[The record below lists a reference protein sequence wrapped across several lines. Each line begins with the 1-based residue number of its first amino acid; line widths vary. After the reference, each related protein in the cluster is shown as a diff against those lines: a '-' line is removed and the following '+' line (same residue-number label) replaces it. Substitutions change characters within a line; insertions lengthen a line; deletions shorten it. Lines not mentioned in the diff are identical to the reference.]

1 MEHDYGMGKFGQRF
15 SLRRNLPAWV
25 LSAISLVATAGAAVY
40 AWKIAETDARKE
52 FEFASEEIKLR
63 IDARMQAHAQI
74 LRSGAAVFRASDEV
88 TRREWNI
95 YTMHQKVAQSLPG
108 IQGIGFAR
116 LIHPDELESHIQKV
130 RAEGFPDYKV
140 TPEGARP
147 IYTAIEFLEPFNMRN
162 RRAFGYDMYS
172 EPVRRKAM
180 AQVRDYD
187 VAALSGR
194 VILLQETDTDI
205 QAGTLMYVPVY
216 RGGAKSDTV
225 AHRRAALRGWVY
237 SPYRMKDLMTGI
249 LSKRDIDI
257 RPGIRLEIFDE
268 PDLKNESLMYDS
280 YTATSAAVDDSSM
293 RTILSKLNF
302 NGHTWFL
309 RFSSPCQHAGY
320 SNVLS
325 VALSGLLISVL
336 LFGMIHSL
344 LVTRQKARQLAD
356 QLKVEAKL
364 EKINQ
369 QLQKNESLNR
379 MAGAIAHHF
388 NNKLGA
394 VLGNLELAIDDI
406 PANAPA
412 RPRLEYAMVAATSA
426 AEISGQMLTY
436 LGQTVGSHTPHKLS
450 DIVQASQPL
459 LRTIAPSG
467 IELNLPPT
475 ASNPT
480 VCADMNQV
488 QQILTNLTTNA
499 FEAVGT
505 DQGRVTIS
513 IREVAAVDVP
523 VENRFPID
531 WEPTAPSYALL
542 EVADTG
548 VGISKAD
555 FPNLFD
561 PFYSSRFTGRGLGL
575 AAVLGIVRA
584 HDGAIAVES
593 VPSIGSIFRVFFPT
607 CEQSS
612 HADAVAALTP
622 TTMNEDSAVAELQTT
637 KTVLIV
643 EDEQFVRE
651 MAETMLHRMGYRVF
665 SASDGEMA
673 VAIFTQHVAE
683 TDVVLCDL
691 SMPKMNGIET
701 MAAIRNIRSDIPV
714 ILASGHIESDAMA
727 GAQEQKHPP
736 EAFLHKPYRR
746 TDLKAALERVLRSRT
761 SA

>member
-1 MEHDYGMGKFGQRF
+1 MEHDYGMGKLAQRF

-25 LSAISLVATAGAAVY
+25 LSAISLLATAGAAVY
-40 AWKIAETDARKE
+40 AWKDAETDARKE

-74 LRSGAAVFRASDEV
+74 LRSGAAVFQASDEV

-95 YTMHQKVAQSLPG
+95 YTMHQKVEQYLPG

-172 EPVRRKAM
+172 EPVRRRAM
-180 AQVRDYD
+180 VQARDYD

-216 RGGAKSDTV
+216 REGAKLDTV
-225 AHRRAALRGWVY
+225 AQRRAALLGWVY
-237 SPYRMKDLMTGI
+237 SPYRMKDLMNGI
-249 LSKRDIDI
+249 LSERDMDI
-257 RPGIRLEIFDE
+257 RPGTRLEIFDE
-268 PDLKNESLMYDS
+268 SNLRKESLMYDS
-280 YTATSAAVDDSSM
+280 YTATAAVTDDSPV
-293 RTILSKLNF
+293 RTILSKSNF
-302 NGHTWFL
+302 NGHIWYL
-309 RFSSPCQHAGY
+309 RFSSPYQHAGY

-325 VALSGLLISVL
+325 VAMSGLLISVL

-369 QLQKNESLNR
+369 QLQKNESLHR

-412 RPRLEYAMVAATSA
+412 RPRLEQAMVAATSA

-436 LGQTVGSHTPHKLS
+436 LGQAVGSHTPHYLS
-450 DIVQASQPL
+450 DIVHTSQPL
-459 LRTIAPSG
+459 LRTIAPTG
-467 IELNLPPT
+467 IELILTPT
-475 ASNPT
+475 SSNPT
-480 VCADMNQV
+480 VCGDMNQV

-531 WEPTAPSYALL
+531 WKPTAPSYALM

-555 FPNLFD
+555 FPKLFD

-575 AAVLGIVRA
+575 AAVLGMVRA
-584 HDGAIAVES
+584 HEGAIAVES
-593 VPSIGSIFRVFFPT
+593 VVGIGSIFRVFFPT

-612 HADAVAALTP
+612 HTASVAALTP
-622 TTMNEDSAVAELQTT
+622 TAVTEPSAVTQLQTS
-637 KTVLIV
+637 KTVLLV
-643 EDEQFVRE
+643 EDERFVRE
-651 MAETMLHRMGYRVF
+651 MAETMLHRMGCRIF
-665 SASDGEMA
+665 SAGDGEEA
-673 VAIFTQHVAE
+673 VVIFRQHAAE
-683 TDVVLCDL
+683 IDVVLCDL

-701 MAAIRNIRSDIPV
+701 MAAIRNIRPDIPV

-727 GAQEQKHPP
+727 GAQEHPP
-736 EAFLHKPYRR
+736 EAFLHKPYRIK
-746 TDLKAALERVLRSRT
+746 DLTATLEQALQAEKST
-761 SA
+761 

>member
-1 MEHDYGMGKFGQRF
+1 MGKPGQRF
-15 SLRRNLPAWV
+15 SFRRNLPAWV
-25 LSAISLVATAGAAVY
+25 LSAVSLLATAGASIY
-40 AWKIAETDARKE
+40 AWKVAETDARNA
-52 FEFASEEIKLR
+52 FEFASDEIKLR

-74 LRSGAAVFRASDEV
+74 LRSGAAVFQASNEV

-95 YTMHQKVAQSLPG
+95 YTMHQKVEQYLPG

-116 LIHPDELESHIQKV
+116 FIHPDDLKSHIQKV
-130 RAEGFPDYKV
+130 RAEGFPDYRV
-140 TPEGARP
+140 TPEGSRP

-180 AQVRDYD
+180 VQARDYD

-194 VILLQETDTDI
+194 VTLLQETHTDI

-216 RGGAKSDTV
+216 KERAKLDTV

-237 SPYRMKDLMTGI
+237 SPYRMKDLMNGI
-249 LSKRDIDI
+249 LRKREIDI
-257 RPGIRLEIFDE
+257 HAGIRLEIFDE
-268 PDLKNESLMYDS
+268 PSLRKESLLYDS
-280 YTATSAAVDDSSM
+280 YTATSAAIDDSSM
-293 RTILSKLNF
+293 QTLMSRLNF

-320 SNVLS
+320 LNVLS
-325 VALSGLLISVL
+325 VALSGVLISVL

-344 LVTRQKARQLAD
+344 LVTRHKARQLAD

-364 EKINQ
+364 EKINL
-369 QLQKNESLNR
+369 QLQKNESLHR

-394 VLGNLELAIDDI
+394 VLGNLELAIEDI
-406 PANAPA
+406 PIDAPA
-412 RPRLEYAMVAATSA
+412 HPRLASAMMAATSA

-436 LGQTVGSHTPHKLS
+436 LGQTARSHTPHKLS
-450 DIVQASQPL
+450 DIVHASQPL
-459 LRTIAPSG
+459 LRTIAPKG
-467 IELNLPPT
+467 IELTLTPT
-475 ASNPT
+475 TSNPT
-480 VCADMNQV
+480 VRADMNQI
-488 QQILTNLTTNA
+488 QQILTNLATNA

-505 DQGRVTIS
+505 HQGRVTIS

-523 VENRFPID
+523 VENRFPIN
-531 WEPTAPSYALL
+531 WKPTAPSYALL

-548 VGISKAD
+548 GGISTTD
-555 FPNLFD
+555 FPILFD

-584 HDGAIAVES
+584 HDGAVAVES
-593 VPSIGSIFRVFFPT
+593 VLGVGSIFRVLFPT

-612 HADAVAALTP
+612 HTVSVAALTP
-622 TTMNEDSAVAELQTT
+622 TALTEPSAVTELQTI
-637 KTVLIV
+637 KTVLFV
-643 EDEQFVRE
+643 EDEPSVRE

-665 SASDGEMA
+665 SAGDGEAAME
-673 VAIFTQHVAE
+673 IFKQHVAE
-683 TDVVLCDL
+683 IDVVLCDL
-691 SMPKMNGIET
+691 SMPKINGIET
-701 MAAIRNIRSDIPV
+701 MTAIRNIRPDIPV
-714 ILASGHIESDAMA
+714 ILASGHIESHAMDA
-727 GAQEQKHPP
+727 AQEHPP

-746 TDLKAALERVLRSRT
+746 TDLKAALEQVLRPGT
-761 SA
+761 ST